1 MMKIFSTVG
10 RTRMRVLLG
19 TLILFVILDGLFT
32 ELLIA
37 RGVVREINPFLQ
49 PLVGDIGFMVLK
61 VVGALLCALILWD
74 IYRRFPKLAAIATWI
89 AVVGYGVIVAW
100 NASLFLI
107 A

>member
-1 MMKIFSTVG
+1 MKI
-10 RTRMRVLLG
+10 LLG
-19 TLILFVILDGLFT
+19 TLIFFVILDGLLT
-32 ELLIA
+32 ELLIS
-37 RGVVREINPFLQ
+37 RGSVREVNPFLQ

-74 IYRRFPKLAAIATWI
+74 IYRRFSRLATIATWI

-100 NASLFLI
+100 NISLFLI

>member
-1 MMKIFSTVG
+1 MMKVFAKVG
-10 RTRMRVLLG
+10 KTRMRLLLG
-19 TLILFVILDGLFT
+19 ALVLFVILDGLLT
-32 ELLIA
+32 ELLIS
-37 RGVVREINPFLQ
+37 RGLVREINPFLQ

-89 AVVGYGVIVAW
+89 AVAGYGVIVAW

-107 A
+107 G